1 MKPHDVQSYISLS
14 PAYAQP
20 ILEKIRETVHVA
32 CPGIREQLKWSFP
45 HFVYNGSSLCYMAAF
60 KHHCAFG
67 FWLAEYMQDP
77 AGIFI
82 QDDKKSAMGNF
93 GKITSIENLPA
104 TQHLVAYLHSAME
117 LIDMG
122 VKIKKPTPSKTSTET
137 KIHEDFANAL
147 DSNTAA
153 KEQFYS
159 MTASCQKEYA
169 HWIAEAKRAETR
181 QKRIASALEWI
192 AEGKRRD
199 WKYEKS

>member
-1 MKPHDVQSYISLS
+1 MKPTDTQNYISQAPTYS
-14 PAYAQP
+14 QP
-20 ILEKIRETVHVA
+20 ILENLRDIVHMA
-32 CPGIREQLKWSFP
+32 CPGVREQLKWGFP
-45 HFVYNGSSLCYMAAF
+45 HFIYNGSSLCYMAAF

-67 FWLAEYMQDP
+67 FWLAEFMQDP
-77 AGIFI
+77 TGIFI
-82 QDDKKSAMGNF
+82 QDDKNSAMGNL

-122 VKIKKPTPSKTSTET
+122 VKIKKPTPSKTNTA
-137 KIHEDFANAL
+137 IQMHEDFASAL
-147 DSNTAA
+147 DSNKTA

-169 HWIAEAKRAETR
+169 HWIAEAKRPETR
-181 QKRIASALEWI
+181 QKRIASSLEWI

-199 WKYEKS
+199 WKYSK